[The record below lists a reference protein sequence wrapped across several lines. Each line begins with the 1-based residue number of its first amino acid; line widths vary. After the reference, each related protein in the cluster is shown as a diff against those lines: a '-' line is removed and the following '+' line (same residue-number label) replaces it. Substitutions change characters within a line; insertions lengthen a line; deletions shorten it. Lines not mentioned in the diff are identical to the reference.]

1 MRFIVQILI
10 LLLLAPTLARAD
22 ERAAADYNA
31 RLGGVSMLVMRD
43 GRTVFEDY
51 PNGGGPDKA
60 WELASGT
67 KSFWGVAA
75 AVAVRDGLLTLD
87 EKASDTLTEWRADK
101 AKAAITIRQILS
113 LTSGLKPAPIGRPP
127 AYLDAIAAPS
137 VAPAGTRFD
146 YGPLNYQIFG
156 EIMRRKLERF
166 EGGRFK
172 TPLDYLTARILD
184 PLGVKPA
191 AWRKGADGYPHL
203 PSGAALTARDW
214 TKFGE
219 FVRLE
224 RLAAKD
230 PTPRKSGA
238 ILLDAKA
245 FAENFEGSAVNA
257 AYGLTWWL
265 NRKPSAEAYEASRTM
280 QVASDLYNH
289 PRRDELPAD
298 LFMAA
303 GAGNQRLY
311 IIPSKGLVV
320 VRQYPKVFEFGRRG
334 QIRDYSDVDFLLTL
348 LAP

>member
-10 LLLLAPTLARAD
+10 VLLLAPTLARAD
-22 ERAAADYNA
+22 ERAAAEYNA
-31 RLGGVSMLVMRD
+31 RLGGVSLLVLRD
-43 GRTVFEDY
+43 GKTVFEDY

-75 AVAVRDGLLTLD
+75 AVAVKDGLLTLD
-87 EKASDTLTEWRADK
+87 EKASDTLVEWRADK
-101 AKAAITIRQILS
+101 AKSAITIRQILN

-127 AYLDAIAAPS
+127 AYLAAVAAPT
-137 VAPAGTRFD
+137 VAPAGAQFA
-146 YGPLNYQIFG
+146 YGPLNFQIFG
-156 EIMRRKLERF
+156 EILRRKLERF

-172 TPLDYLTARILD
+172 TPLDYLSARILD

-214 TKFGE
+214 AKFGE
-219 FVRLE
+219 FVRL
-224 RLAAKD
+224 
-230 PTPRKSGA
+230 GA
-238 ILLDAKA
+238 RHDGALLVDAKA
-245 FAENFEGSAVNA
+245 FAENFEGSATNA

-265 NRKPSAEAYEASRTM
+265 NKAPSAEAYEASRTM
-280 QVASDLYNH
+280 QIASDLYSH
-289 PRRDELPAD
+289 PRRDDLPSD

-320 VRQYPKVFEFGRRG
+320 VRQYPKMFEFGRRG
-334 QIRDYSDVDFLLTL
+334 RIRDYSDVDFLLAL